1 MPSLPTGLARRASD
15 SHLQSLRGVR
25 RALANTHQRVDRSA
39 PRMETR
45 DFTIPTAAG
54 LLPAR
59 LYRPAVAR
67 APGPAMVFFHGGG
80 FVICDLETHDSLC
93 RRLAAAAG
101 LRVLSVDYRLA
112 PEAAFPAQLDDGEAA
127 TRWAI
132 DQASRLGFDPAAIL
146 VGGDSAGAYIA
157 VAVAARLN
165 AERPGAVAGQALIY
179 PLLEL
184 DDAAWASSVF
194 THSRILG
201 RVTMGYIRAQLS
213 LAPGLET
220 SLFDIDLAP
229 LPPTLIATGGAL
241 DPCRPDGRRLAAR
254 LRAAG
259 KPVTLLEYPGLMHG
273 FGSLTHISPASRRAM
288 AQIGEATARLVS
300 PSS

>member
-1 MPSLPTGLARRASD
+1 M
-15 SHLQSLRGVR
+15 
-25 RALANTHQRVDRSA
+25 
-39 PRMETR
+39 
-45 DFTIPTAAG
+45 
-54 LLPAR
+54 
-59 LYRPAVAR
+59 
-67 APGPAMVFFHGGG
+67 FFHGGG

-101 LRVLSVDYRLA
+101 MRVLSVDYRLA

-132 DQASRLGFDPAAIL
+132 AEAAGLGFEPTAIL

-157 VAVAARLN
+157 VAVASKLN

-213 LAPGLET
+213 LAPGVET
-220 SLFDIDLAP
+220 SLVDIDLAP

-241 DPCRPDGRRLAAR
+241 DPCRPDGRRLTAR
-254 LRAAG
+254 LRTAG

-288 AQIGEATARLVS
+288 AQIGEATARLVNNCS
-300 PSS
+300 